1 MSTNRNELSAVTDSP
16 RQGSRTNG
24 SLVHRYRP
32 KNFDDVKGQE
42 TAVSYLSGL
51 ILRGPVCRNVL
62 LHGSIGSGKTT
73 LARIYAK
80 ALNCELRSPQNASP
94 CHDCESCRAIEAG
107 DETRFAEIDSPCLRS
122 LEQLQTEIAR
132 LLGLERRP
140 GTRRVIF
147 IDEAH
152 SLGNPTYRG
161 SSDFL
166 LKQVEEPPHQTSFC
180 FATTVPAE
188 LSDALKSR
196 LVPLR
201 LRPLPIEQ
209 SIRFLAEIGQQE
221 GIPFETEALALI
233 ASFGEGQPRNMLQAL
248 DQVSD
253 GGLGGR
259 LEVTRDRV
267 IDMFGVSRMEHLCKY
282 FLALGEGNFARQTG
296 AFFEWNEPVQLKTRL
311 IQSFLLSLYYNE
323 LCALKVTI
331 DPLIASIRTAER
343 TPIVAAFRQRL
354 PSVDLSQFWE
364 DMMAAL
370 PIVTSAISD
379 EALNAHIIA
388 FQRVAGRSEAA
399 PRRSVAPDRIPQN
412 GARYVNRSRRASS
425 GGQETRLVRIP
436 KLKRD
441 PKYLSMENVAQLI
454 RASSFVVQEYGIR
467 FNARISIRHAAFGCK
482 TQDEA
487 AEHFATFSKSLD
499 SRLKAWTGSG
509 HRICVQ
515 EANEVEGF
523 CGRLVAHVPNDARF
537 ARWSER
543 WARGTSGGTP
553 ESAAIRVEFISPGS
567 KLEGHWGCV
576 RWLCGGLNPREPWAE
591 RLGIESEFQRVAG
604 DIGQRTRMPISDSL
618 KAAGIRKAENELRLE
633 ALSAFDDEA
642 WDRLYDGWE
651 LDEHLSRQGHKE
663 LREKAVAEVVG
674 RYEPTDDAPDKRAA
688 LDVELSELKST
699 WPDKYTRDR
708 PWRLWEH
715 GS

>member
-1 MSTNRNELSAVTDSP
+1 MSTNDFDDATETGGNE
-16 RQGSRTNG
+16 RQKGA
-24 SLVHRYRP
+24 SLVHRHRP
-32 KNFDDVKGQE
+32 KVFGDVKGQDIP
-42 TAVSYLSGL
+42 VSFLSGL

-94 CHDCESCRAIEAG
+94 CLNCESCRAIDAG
-107 DETRFAEIDSPCLRS
+107 DEARFAEIDTPRIRSPEDLKA
-122 LEQLQTEIAR
+122 EITR
-132 LLGLERRP
+132 LLSLERRP

-152 SLGNPTYRG
+152 SLSNPRYRG
-161 SSDFL
+161 NSDFL
-166 LKQVEEPPHQTSFC
+166 LKQVEEPPHETSFC
-180 FATTVPAE
+180 FATTAPEE

-201 LRPLPIEQ
+201 LRPLSVEQ
-209 SIRFLAEIGQQE
+209 SVNFLAEIGQHE
-221 GIPFETEALALI
+221 GIPFEPEALALI

-253 GGLGGR
+253 GGLAGR

-267 IDMFGVSRMEHLCKY
+267 IDMFGVSRTEHLCRY
-282 FLALGEGNFARQTG
+282 FLALGEGNFARQTKV
-296 AFFEWNEPVQLKTRL
+296 FFDWNEPVQLKLRL
-311 IQSFLLSLYYNE
+311 IQNFLLSLYYNE
-323 LCALKVTI
+323 LCGLKVTI
-331 DPLIASIRTAER
+331 DPLIASIRPAER
-343 TPIVAAFRQRL
+343 MPIVDAFRQRL

-364 DMMAAL
+364 DMMAVL
-370 PIVTSAISD
+370 PVVTPAISD
-379 EALNAHIIA
+379 EALNAHIVA
-388 FQRVAGRSEAA
+388 FQRVAGRPEAA

-412 GARYVNRSRRASS
+412 GPPQVNRARRARA
-425 GGQETRLVRIP
+425 GGQAARLVRIP

-441 PKYLSMENVAQLI
+441 PNYLSMENVAQLI

-467 FNARISIRHAAFGCK
+467 FNAHISVRHAAFGSK

-487 AEHFATFSKSLD
+487 AEHLATFSKALD

-515 EANEVEGF
+515 EVNEVEGF
-523 CGRLVAHVPNDARF
+523 CGRIVAHVPNDARF
-537 ARWSER
+537 VRWSER
-543 WARGTSGGTP
+543 WERGASGGTP
-553 ESAAIRVEFISPGS
+553 DGTAIRIEFVSPGPR
-567 KLEGHWGCV
+567 LEGHWRCV
-576 RWLCGGLNPREPWAE
+576 RWLCGGLDPREPWAE
-591 RLGIESEFQRVAG
+591 RLGIEPEFRRVAG

-618 KAAGIRKAENELRLE
+618 KSAGIKKAESELGLA

-651 LDEHLSRQGHKE
+651 LDEHLSRQTHKQ
-663 LREKAVAEVVG
+663 LREKALDEVRG
-674 RYEPTDDAPDKRAA
+674 RYEPIETPEKRAA
-688 LDVELSELKST
+688 LEAELTELKNS
-699 WPDKYTRDR
+699 WPGRYARDR
-708 PWRLWEH
+708 SWRLWEH